1 MAGFCWDA
9 PKMNLNQLPDAK
21 KKLGA
26 FQQTFGPYYFIR
38 ALYEMS
44 CIPIQMSN
52 YKKYKFDY

>member
-44 CIPIQMSN
+44 CIPI
-52 YKKYKFDY
+52 